1 MEEGLARALPMQQTK
16 RYVVKQNFA
25 VCSALPRWQSACSR
39 PPAWR
44 RQGRFS
50 ANTTESK
57 DSSDADAKSE
67 PDSDAFGRIAVDA
80 CVESAA
86 DSGVSEDMAQEYCDC
101 AIDKM
106 LENMSSEQI
115 ADIALSGDSE
125 LPSDVEEELMN
136 AVLDCIDKLME

>member
-1 MEEGLARALPMQQTK
+1 MKSKALLIVMALCASLAIGL
-16 RYVVKQNFA
+16 FA
-25 VCSALPRWQSACSR
+25 TACGGGSDKADS
-39 PPAWR
+39 P
-44 RQGRFS
+44 

-57 DSSDADAKSE
+57 DNSDANPPKSE
-67 PDSDAFGRIAVDA
+67 PDTDAFQKIAVDA

>member
-1 MEEGLARALPMQQTK
+1 MKSKALLIIVALTVSLAIG
-16 RYVVKQNFA
+16 VFA
-25 VCSALPRWQSACSR
+25 TGCGGGSDKADS
-39 PPAWR
+39 PA
-44 RQGRFS
+44 S
-50 ANTTESK
+50 TTESK
-57 DSSDADAKSE
+57 DNDANPPKSE
-67 PDSDAFGRIAVDA
+67 PDSDAFRDIAVEA
-80 CVESAA
+80 CVDSAA
-86 DSGVSEDMAQEYCDC
+86 ESGVSDDMAQEYCDC